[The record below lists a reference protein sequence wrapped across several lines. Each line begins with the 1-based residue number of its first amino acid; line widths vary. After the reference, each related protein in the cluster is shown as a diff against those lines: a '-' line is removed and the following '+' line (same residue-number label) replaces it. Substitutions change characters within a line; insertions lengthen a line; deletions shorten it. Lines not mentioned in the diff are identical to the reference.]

1 MIKHGTDGVQI
12 LGCWIMISTIFTDT
26 IHFCQQIVGSS
37 AAFSFSFVVLV
48 LIVIILVVPIV
59 VVSSSQ
65 QVRPMITAL
74 TITIAVVAS
83 LTIAVVASLT
93 IAVVA
98 VHAVVATSI
107 FIRVVRL
114 LISLSTIERK

>member
-1 MIKHGTDGVQI
+1 MI
-12 LGCWIMISTIFTDT
+12 L
-26 IHFCQQIVGSS
+26 
-37 AAFSFSFVVLV
+37 
-48 LIVIILVVPIV
+48 IILVVPI

-83 LTIAVVASLT
+83 ITIAIVA
-93 IAVVA
+93 A
-98 VHAVVATSI
+98 AVVATSI

-114 LISLSTIERK
+114 LLSLSTVERK